1 MNMPLTSYMP
11 NSAALNWSTQSNTGW
26 TPLGGL
32 GSQAFQTPMPVPV
45 QPTSAAS
52 PFMPSLQANQFAW
65 NQTNLPQNTGAE
77 SWWQTPGLVGGIAQ
91 GIGALASA
99 WNANRGLGLAR
110 DQFRFQKEAYNTNL
124 ANSIQSYNTSLEDRI
139 RGRTSDYEGKEQDVQ
154 SYLNRHSLR
163 RHGG

>member
-1 MNMPLTSYMP
+1 MNMPSFGYMP
-11 NSAALNWSTQSNTGW
+11 SAAALNWGQPVQQQPMAPAMSAAPASMGTAGFGYMPVQAQGLNWNTSGLNTG
-26 TPLGGL
+26 GG
-32 GSQAFQTPMPVPV
+32 
-45 QPTSAAS
+45 
-52 PFMPSLQANQFAW
+52 
-65 NQTNLPQNTGAE
+65 E

-91 GIGALASA
+91 GVGALASA
-99 WNANRGLGLAR
+99 WNAHRGLGLAR